1 MIKLNDVMTENQKV
15 ILKVFNDNKTIEKTK
30 KEIKKFNEKTQNFL
44 KNVDELA
51 AKIKFNF

>member
-15 ILKVFNDNKTIEKTK
+15 ILKVFKDNKTIEKTE

-51 AKIKFNF
+51 VKIKFNF